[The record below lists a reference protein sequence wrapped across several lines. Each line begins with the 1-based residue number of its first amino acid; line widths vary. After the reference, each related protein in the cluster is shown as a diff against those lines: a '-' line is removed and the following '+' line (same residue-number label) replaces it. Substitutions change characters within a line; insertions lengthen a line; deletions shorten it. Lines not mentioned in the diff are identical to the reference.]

1 MLGIGVNHN
10 PLRRRQIAS
19 QTQGATVVE
28 PVDLQAANALKCL
41 LAFAAKVITRASPAT
56 LQPRLE
62 SLRRGTARNPTTEAE
77 AALVAFAN
85 APSFPLATEARC
97 AWTGQDNARIYRPDF
112 CIAVCA
118 RCKWPLEAIVVLPM
132 PRCGSAN
139 EIDMRVA
146 PLRAVQLEVPC
157 C

>member
-1 MLGIGVNHN
+1 MASGVLANTAVGGSIDLRQATAEDVWVALQRLLLFSNLTTTLTQTVTRDGNVLGIGVSHN

-41 LAFAAKVITRASPAT
+41 VAFAAEVITRVSPAT

-85 APSFPLATEARC
+85 APSFPLATEAR
-97 AWTGQDNARIYRPDF
+97 
-112 CIAVCA
+112 
-118 RCKWPLEAIVVLPM
+118 
-132 PRCGSAN
+132 
-139 EIDMRVA
+139 
-146 PLRAVQLEVPC
+146 
-157 C
+157 